1 MLNFR
6 NTNIL
11 FVGLLGLIAW
21 VHITEGVSVWSYVVL
36 IFVYS
41 LILFYGCYYIGS
53 NFFMRVMCFA
63 KTDKKVIAI
72 TFDDGPDASATLQIL
87 DILKQHNV
95 PAAFFCIGNRIAGNE
110 AILKQIHEQGHII
123 GNHTFSHHFWF
134 DLFSAAKMY
143 DDIKQVNQAI
153 EHITGLSPLL
163 FRPPYGVINPN
174 LKKAIVKS
182 RMVPIGWS
190 VRSMDTV
197 INDERKLLNKITRRL
212 NPGAIFL
219 FHDTG
224 TATISALPLFIE
236 QAKAQGYEIVRLD
249 KMLNLQAYA

>member
-11 FVGLLGLIAW
+11 FVGLLGLIIW
-21 VHITEGVSVWSYVVL
+21 QHITEGVSWWSCLVL
-36 IFVYS
+36 VFIYS
-41 LILFYGCYYIGS
+41 LILFYGCYSIGS
-53 NFFMRVMCFA
+53 NFFMRVMCAA
-63 KTDKKVIAI
+63 KTSKKVIAI
-72 TFDDGPDASATLQIL
+72 TFDDGPDAVATPQIL
-87 DILKQHNV
+87 DILKQNNI

-110 AILKQIHEQGHII
+110 AILKQIHEQGHVI
-123 GNHTFSHHFWF
+123 GNHSFSHHFWF
-134 DLFSAAKMY
+134 DLFSSAKML
-143 DDIKQVNQAI
+143 DDLLKANQLVRQTI
-153 EHITGLSPLL
+153 NLSPQL

-197 INDERKLLNKITRRL
+197 INDNPKLLNKITSRL

-224 TATISALPLFIE
+224 AATIFVLPLFIE
-236 QAKAQGYEIVRLD
+236 KAKAQGYEIVRLD

>member
-21 VHITEGVSVWSYVVL
+21 GHITEGASVWSYIVL

-53 NFFMRVMCFA
+53 NFFMPVMCSA
-63 KTDKKVIAI
+63 KTNEKIIAL
-72 TFDDGPDASATLQIL
+72 TFDDGPDAVHTPQIL
-87 DILKQHNV
+87 NILQEHDV

-110 AILKQIHEQGHII
+110 FVLKQIQQQGHNI
-123 GNHTFSHHFWF
+123 GNHSFSHHFWF
-134 DLFSAAKMY
+134 DLFSSAKMF
-143 DDIKQVNQAI
+143 DDIKQANQAI
-153 EHITGLSPLL
+153 EQATSLSPLL
-163 FRPPYGVINPN
+163 FRPPYGVVNPN
-174 LKKAIVKS
+174 LKNAIIKGGF
-182 RMVPIGWS
+182 VPIGWS

-197 INDERKLLNKITRRL
+197 IKNPQKLLNKVMKQL

-219 FHDTG
+219 FHDTSA
-224 TATISALPLFIE
+224 ATISALPLFIE
-236 QAKAQGYEIVRLD
+236 QVKAQGYEIVRLD